1 MMEYCSVQITEE
13 SYEASKIIVETVMKK
28 ANFNLTEKELELL
41 TKDIMETS
49 MMMGGDFQASSIESI
64 CNDYIESNF
73 YPRFLQAHSNELGNP
88 FFRF

>member
-1 MMEYCSVQITEE
+1 MEYCSVVISEE
-13 SYEASKIIVETVMKK
+13 SIAASKIIVNDEMKK
-28 ANFNLTEKELELL
+28 ANINLTEKELELL

-64 CNDYIESNF
+64 CKDYIDSNF
-73 YPRFLQAHSNELGNP
+73 YPRFLKLHSDELGNP